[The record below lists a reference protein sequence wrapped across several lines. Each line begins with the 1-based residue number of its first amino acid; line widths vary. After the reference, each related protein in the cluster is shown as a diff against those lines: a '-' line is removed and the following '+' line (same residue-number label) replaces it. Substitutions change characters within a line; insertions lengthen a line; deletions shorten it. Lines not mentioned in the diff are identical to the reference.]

1 MTTPETLAGQAVRS
15 TPLLGASGRPLHL
28 TSDTP
33 TPCCGA
39 RLLIEC
45 DGTYRCPCGK
55 RQERLAKATIC
66 AHLLDTPNVRR
77 DFAGDGADHKTEIG
91 EKT

>member
-15 TPLLGASGRPLHL
+15 TPLLGASGRPLSL
-28 TSDTP
+28 TTDTP

-45 DGTYRCPCGK
+45 DGTYRCPCGQ

-66 AHLLDTPNVRR
+66 AHLLDTPN
-77 DFAGDGADHKTEIG
+77 KSSTEQ
-91 EKT
+91 EPA

>member
-1 MTTPETLAGQAVRS
+1 MKSKTRKAA
-15 TPLLGASGRPLHL
+15 GASGRPLHL

-33 TPCCGA
+33 TLCCGA

-66 AHLLDTPNVRR
+66 ANLLDTPNDTLSR
-77 DFAGDGADHKTEIG
+77 FE
-91 EKT
+91 

>member
-1 MTTPETLAGQAVRS
+1 MAHIDDADVIYDGEDRSGPAVAS
-15 TPLLGASGRPLHL
+15 NGLLGASGRPLSL
-28 TSDTP
+28 TTDTP

-55 RQERLAKATIC
+55 RQERLAKMIW
-66 AHLLDTPNVRR
+66 R
-77 DFAGDGADHKTEIG
+77 K
-91 EKT
+91 